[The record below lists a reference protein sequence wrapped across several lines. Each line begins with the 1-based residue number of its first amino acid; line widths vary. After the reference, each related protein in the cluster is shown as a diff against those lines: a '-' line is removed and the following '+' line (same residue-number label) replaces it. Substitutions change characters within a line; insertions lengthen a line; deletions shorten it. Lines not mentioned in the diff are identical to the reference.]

1 MTIRLACTA
10 CFITLAAA
18 TPALAHSAAVPEPST
33 LALFGLGVAGLII
46 GRRGGRSRRD

>member
-10 CFITLAAA
+10 CFVALTVA
-18 TPALAHSAAVPEPST
+18 TPALAQGATVPEPST
-33 LALFGLGVAGLII
+33 LALFGLGVAGLFI